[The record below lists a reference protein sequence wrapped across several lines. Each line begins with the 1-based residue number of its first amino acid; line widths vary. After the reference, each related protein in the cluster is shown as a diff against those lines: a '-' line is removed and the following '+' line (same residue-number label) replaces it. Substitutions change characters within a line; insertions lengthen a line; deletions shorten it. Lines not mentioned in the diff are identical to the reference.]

1 MRRSIPRLDEQ
12 QKKQAVAAL
21 ESHENASRD
30 ESSATHRAFHLSLY
44 AAAGARLARLIGQ
57 HIDAAERYL
66 RLEATLVG
74 TVDKDRQEHRALLDA
89 ALTGDV
95 ESAHQLIEQHVAG
108 SGLRIATLLRERGGT
123 REKE

>member
-1 MRRSIPRLDEQ
+1 MAAIYRFGPFRLDAGAGILFHGAEPT
-12 QKKQAVAAL
+12 AL
-21 ESHENASRD
+21 GV
-30 ESSATHRAFHLSLY
+30 Y
-44 AAAGARLARLIGQ
+44 AAAGTRLARLIGQ

-108 SGLRIATLLRERGGT
+108 SGLRIPTLLRERGGT